1 MRIDR
6 DNIEEI
12 LITISRNKTRSLLT
26 VFGVFWGIFML
37 VFMLGGGH
45 GMKEMLVQQLAG
57 FASNAGFIAADQ
69 TGTAYKGFRKGR
81 TWDLELADV
90 ENLKRVKE
98 LETVIATSS
107 LWGKT
112 FIHDDKKYEDGTLQG
127 VTPDFAK
134 IQSTKLKY
142 GRYINDMD
150 VLQGRKVCVIGKFIY
165 ERCFAEGDPRQLP
178 QQRGKRDPSGN
189 PPACRAGR

>member
-1 MRIDR
+1 MNIYNSKRMRIDR
-6 DNIEEI
+6 DNIEEM
-12 LITISRNKTRSLLT
+12 LLTISRNKTRSLLT
-26 VFGVFWGIFML
+26 AFGVFWGIFML

-112 FIHDDKKYEDGTLQG
+112 L
-127 VTPDFAK
+127 
-134 IQSTKLKY
+134 
-142 GRYINDMD
+142 
-150 VLQGRKVCVIGKFIY
+150 
-165 ERCFAEGDPRQLP
+165 LP
-178 QQRGKRDPSGN
+178 VPFGARHSFMTTRSMKTAP
-189 PPACRAGR
+189 CRV